1 MPYPIDAAGRVPL
14 SQLALSSP
22 GTVLSSASVVVNQFG
37 DGGPAPPPDPPN
49 VNITMIA
56 NGQLIAG
63 LSNSIMLDAG
73 RIASLRMI
81 DTLKYLNGAA
91 PANGTPVDLL
101 FGVRGTTVG
110 AVQQATRN
118 LPTFDTAEGALRFD
132 SANAQIMG
140 VPGALPSTVSN
151 DLACTMVAVIKPA
164 ATPVSEQT
172 IGGCSRDGAVQ
183 YYRECARLTMTGSA
197 FRFRAQSNAGTDAE
211 FYASVAYTPVNTETY
226 ILIGR
231 HANGGPGGLNRLSV
245 RAGGATLTGV
255 GPASVR
261 LAYTAGAS
269 MDRFVLGGIGMFGS
283 YAQSVNGWMY
293 EYDFINRYLSDTEV
307 TDWIAALQAMYKVP

>member
-1 MPYPIDAAGRVPL
+1 MAGRFGSRRTVVGAIQQAGRAVPTFSSAEGVPL
-14 SQLALSSP
+14 FTAASSQIL
-22 GTVLSSASVVVNQFG
+22 
-37 DGGPAPPPDPPN
+37 
-49 VNITMIA
+49 
-56 NGQLIAG
+56 G
-63 LSNSIMLDAG
+63 L
-73 RIASLRMI
+73 
-81 DTLKYLNGAA
+81 
-91 PANGTPVDLL
+91 
-101 FGVRGTTVG
+101 
-110 AVQQATRN
+110 
-118 LPTFDTAEGALRFD
+118 
-132 SANAQIMG
+132 
-140 VPGALPSTVSN
+140 PGALPGTVNN
-151 DLACTMVAVIKPA
+151 DLACTMVAVIKPL
-164 ATPVSEQT
+164 ATPTAEQT
-172 IGGCSRDGAVQ
+172 IGGCSRDGAAQ
-183 YYRECARLTMTGSA
+183 YYRECARLTLTGGA
-197 FRFRAQSNAGTDAE
+197 FRFRAQSNAGTDTQ